1 MKNDVKKMGV
11 KYEKE
16 MEEVDKSWQ
25 EMLKSAE
32 RERGENKK
40 RRLAAEEQ
48 AQTDRDKQKRQ
59 HDSLMNQMKIEREN
73 ADRTRWGRD
82 EAEKR
87 SAEAETQAQMTLAL
101 QQERLDEVITQM
113 KIENEEEEEEISD
126 YDSMGWS
133 MSGNDDFDSEE
144 SDNESGYDWWYDS
157 EEGDYD

>member
-1 MKNDVKKMGV
+1 
-11 KYEKE
+11 
-16 MEEVDKSWQ
+16 
-25 EMLKSAE
+25 
-32 RERGENKK
+32 
-40 RRLAAEEQ
+40 
-48 AQTDRDKQKRQ
+48 
-59 HDSLMNQMKIEREN
+59 
-73 ADRTRWGRD
+73 
-82 EAEKR
+82 
-87 SAEAETQAQMTLAL
+87 MTLAL